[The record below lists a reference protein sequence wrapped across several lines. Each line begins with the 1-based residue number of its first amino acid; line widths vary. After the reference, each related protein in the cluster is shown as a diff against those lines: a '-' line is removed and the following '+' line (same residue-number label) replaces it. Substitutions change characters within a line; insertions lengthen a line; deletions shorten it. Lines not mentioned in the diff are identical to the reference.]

1 MLFPAP
7 ESSLFT
13 LVTRSEPESRDSSSK
28 IDSCSAALERI
39 TARFDRLEEGI
50 VRGTNVHQDDTRT
63 NVLSTTCRQGSFGY
77 PLGFELLKTRRRRHS
92 VQTML
97 GWRGLHRVSSRRD
110 VRSPIFRVWAGSCQ
124 TVCVLGR
131 LGSPVARK
139 GLICWIVMMDSGN
152 YMMLE
157 MRYIGPRTRIFRCC

>member
-97 GWRGLHRVSSRRD
+97 GWRGLHRVSPAAMSGPLFSGFGRA
-110 VRSPIFRVWAGSCQ
+110 RVKRCASWA
-124 TVCVLGR
+124 
-131 LGSPVARK
+131 
-139 GLICWIVMMDSGN
+139 DSGHQWQG
-152 YMMLE
+152 
-157 MRYIGPRTRIFRCC
+157 RD